1 MCKGSDSFLC
11 CLVFGGP
18 AALFITCFN
27 RIFIWCDLK
36 IVSCAGSRESS
47 ALATVSPRAEG
58 GSSLLA
64 ESGEAAE
71 VSAHVIACPV
81 SL

>member
-1 MCKGSDSFLC
+1 MWKGRAFFPLLSGLWG
-11 CLVFGGP
+11 L

-36 IVSCAGSRESS
+36 TVSCTGSRESS
-47 ALATVSPRAEG
+47 ALATVSARGEG
-58 GSSLLA
+58 GSSLPA

-71 VSAHVIACPV
+71 VSIHVMACPV
-81 SL
+81 PL